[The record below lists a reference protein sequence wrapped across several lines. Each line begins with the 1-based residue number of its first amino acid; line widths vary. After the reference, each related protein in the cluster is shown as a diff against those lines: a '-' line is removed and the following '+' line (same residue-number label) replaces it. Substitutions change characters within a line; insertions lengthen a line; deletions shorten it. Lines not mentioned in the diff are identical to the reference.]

1 MISASPSPLTS
12 PAAAT
17 EGPGRNLRLNVAG
30 LRRVKATPVI
40 WKPPPAGSGSVSIRP
55 LEVRPNTTST
65 RPMLP
70 PWFGSNGK
78 PDVARSPIPS
88 PLTSPSNATRLPIT
102 LADEPAM
109 RSVPGV
115 VRSRV
120 VATAALAAAGA
131 TAAVTATLTA
141 AAAISRCRRLP
152 GRGRSISML
161 HSVGVDPHPRPAGG
175 SSSAGARG
183 LGQGRLPLALDLHLL
198 FVAGQSPAWPRRPH
212 VCHGLAERSLKAQ
225 HQLGRR
231 P

>member
-1 MISASPSPLTS
+1 MMSASPSPLTS

-40 WKPPPAGSGSVSIRP
+40 WKPPPAGTGSVSIRP

-70 PWFGSNGK
+70 WSDGK

-102 LADEPAM
+102 LVDEPAM
-109 RSVPGV
+109 RSVAGV

-131 TAAVTATLTA
+131 IAAVTATLNA
-141 AAAISRCRRLP
+141 ATAISRCRRLP
-152 GRGRSISML
+152 GRGRSIAML
-161 HSVGVDPHPRPAGG
+161 HFRW
-175 SSSAGARG
+175 GARTTWG
-183 LGQGRLPLALDLHLL
+183 VLPLVLIHLKHALEGLL
-198 FVAGQSPAWPRRPH
+198 DPQNHYGPVTASTVRHRG
-212 VCHGLAERSLKAQ
+212 RS
-225 HQLGRR
+225 
-231 P
+231 